1 MQRTDGTAS
10 AVEGTERRRRSWR
23 LVTAHQLTLLCR
35 RADGSDPAARDA
47 AARAARLA
55 ALLEADARGSLVLR

>member
-1 MQRTDGTAS
+1 MTDRTAS
-10 AVEGTERRRRSWR
+10 AVATTDRRRQAWR
-23 LVTAHQLTLLCR
+23 LVTVRQLSLLCR

-55 ALLEADARGSLVLR
+55 ALLEADERGALPVR